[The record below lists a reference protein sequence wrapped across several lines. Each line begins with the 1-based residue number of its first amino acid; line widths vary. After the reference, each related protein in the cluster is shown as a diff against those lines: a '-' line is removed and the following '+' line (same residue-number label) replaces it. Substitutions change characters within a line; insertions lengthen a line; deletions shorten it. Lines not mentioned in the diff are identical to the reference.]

1 MTRKTILF
9 ILTIVLSSALN
20 GQNILFK
27 GRVLDAEYLTPVPYA
42 AVYIHNTPNGSIADN
57 VGEFSFEA
65 PVSLK
70 NEILVVARQKYDIQ
84 YIKLKEIL

>member
-1 MTRKTILF
+1 MMTRKTILF

-42 AVYIHNTPNGSIADN
+42 AV
-57 VGEFSFEA
+57 
-65 PVSLK
+65 
-70 NEILVVARQKYDIQ
+70 
-84 YIKLKEIL
+84 